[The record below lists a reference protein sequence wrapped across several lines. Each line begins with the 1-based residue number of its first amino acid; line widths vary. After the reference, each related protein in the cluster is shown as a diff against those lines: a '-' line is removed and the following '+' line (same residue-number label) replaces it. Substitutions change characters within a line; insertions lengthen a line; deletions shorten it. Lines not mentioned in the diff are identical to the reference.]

1 MIELQGGW
9 KGHMRAQV
17 VAKHF
22 WQIGLPAKLWSF
34 GRWWNSEVLLFPL
47 CFQVALVVSSFKES
61 FILYRFSIKYIL
73 RLYSLI
79 YEFMTYDLSPLS
91 FRSAFTCTTF
101 EQQLTD
107 SGAEA
112 EPSTQKAWCLRARP
126 RATAAKLRLLQLW
139 KCTQMF
145 RRSLWQ
151 LKASILI
158 CAIWATW
165 GRRLG
170 TVKFPWLQ
178 STAKQST
185 RQIHYQEP
193 ENQSPDGCLLGC
205 HWRSFLICFAGVT
218 AERAPVMFLVF
229 RIRMRSS
236 LWEFAHLDQKRNDV
250 MTWIIMNPIFH
261 WSGMI
266 IHDLATVG
274 CVPRRP
280 QPQVHDDLGQLKW
293 KKWCKLEKLDWRLL
307 HMQRYFAHWDFYH
320 IFLELVALFLF
331 WRQFLIFSIF
341 NLLFNFISSA
351 ESM

>member
-1 MIELQGGW
+1 
-9 KGHMRAQV
+9 
-17 VAKHF
+17 
-22 WQIGLPAKLWSF
+22 
-34 GRWWNSEVLLFPL
+34 
-47 CFQVALVVSSFKES
+47 
-61 FILYRFSIKYIL
+61 
-73 RLYSLI
+73 
-79 YEFMTYDLSPLS
+79 MTYDLSPLS

-126 RATAAKLRLLQLW
+126 RATAAKLRLLLWQLW

-151 LKASILI
+151 QKASILI

-205 HWRSFLICFAGVT
+205 HWRSFLICFTGVT
-218 AERAPVMFLVF
+218 AERAPVMVLVF
-229 RIRMRSS
+229 RIRTRSS
-236 LWEFAHLDQKRNDV
+236 LWEFAHLDPKKEWHNAMDHYESNFIGAEWSY
-250 MTWIIMNPIFH
+250 MTWPLLDVCLGDLSLKFTTASAS
-261 WSGMI
+261 WSGRS
-266 IHDLATVG
+266 DASWRNLTG
-274 CVPRRP
+274 DCCT
-280 QPQVHDDLGQLKW
+280 
-293 KKWCKLEKLDWRLL
+293 CKGTLPIGISIT
-307 HMQRYFAHWDFYH
+307 F
-320 IFLELVALFLF
+320 FL
-331 WRQFLIFSIF
+331 
-341 NLLFNFISSA
+341 SS
-351 ESM
+351 